1 MKINGTLDE
10 LIKTLNNQMF
20 MKSLQEKGN
29 VFLVGGIVRDSFLN
43 KKSKDIDLLVTG
55 ITTVALELM
64 LNPYGNVDRV
74 GQSFGV
80 LKFVPSGMKLDE
92 PIDIAIP
99 RTENSTGIGH
109 KDFDV
114 IASHD
119 IPVEMDLKRRDFTIN
134 AIALNLNGQIIDP
147 FNGLDDLEKKLIRM
161 VNPIAFTDDPL
172 RMLRAIQ
179 FASRFE
185 FSIEKNTF
193 EAINEKAETIK
204 HITSERILIE
214 LEKIQTKGNIKNGI
228 MLLTESGLFKHIFG
242 FESDFSNVSFN
253 DIKIRADFFFTLLK
267 DTEIKHEAFKTILKG
282 DIDTADTIKAI
293 QLGFENVTDN
303 IVTNR
308 NVAFM
313 MNKISEQSL
322 DSGILPDNLKVVMQ
336 ELKSGKF
343 PLTMKNLAVNG
354 NDIIDLGFK
363 GIEIGRILNFALLNV
378 FSERIQNKKEDI
390 INLIKNENFENNQ

>member
-1 MKINGTLDE
+1 MKINGTLAE
-10 LIKTLNNQMF
+10 LIKTLNSQMF

-29 VFLVGGIVRDSFLN
+29 VFLVGGIVRDAFLN

-55 ITTVALELM
+55 IPTVALELM

-80 LKFVPSGMKLDE
+80 LKFIPDRMKLEE

-147 FNGLDDLEKKLIRM
+147 FNGLEDLEKKLIRM
-161 VNPIAFTDDPL
+161 VDPIAFTDDPL

-179 FASRFE
+179 FASRFL
-185 FSIEKNTF
+185 FSIEQNTF
-193 EAINEKAETIK
+193 DSIKEKAETIK

-228 MLLTESGLFKHIFG
+228 MLLTESGLFKNIFG
-242 FESDFSNVSFN
+242 FESDFSNISFN
-253 DIKIRADFFFTLLK
+253 DIKTRADFFFTLLK
-267 DTEIKHEAFKTILKG
+267 DTEIKHESFKTILKG
-282 DIDTADTIKAI
+282 DTDTADAIKGI
-293 QLGFENVTDN
+293 QFGFENVTDN

-308 NVAFM
+308 NVVFM

-322 DSGILPDNLKVVMQ
+322 DSGILPDNLKIAVH
-336 ELKSGKF
+336 ELRSGKF
-343 PLTMKNLAVNG
+343 PLTMKNLDVNG
-354 NDIIDLGFK
+354 NDIIELGFK
-363 GIEIGRILNFALLNV
+363 GVEIGRILNFALLNV

-390 INLIKNENFENNQ
+390 INLIKNENLK